1 MSNQKSIQP
10 IRIWPGLAPGETTS
24 ESGHPGD
31 TSGNILRITG
41 VTAAELFVYGAS
53 PGAGKPAVIVCP
65 GGGYQ
70 VLASDLEGSEIAR
83 WLKCLGFVAPVL
95 HYRVPDNKEGAY
107 QDGRRAVSWVRAH
120 ASEYGIDPHRVGAL
134 GFSAGGH
141 LVIRMA
147 ARGSERP
154 YEPIDEVDGFSC
166 RPDFVLGI
174 YPGLLRSRESG
185 LADADILPDPAMPP
199 LFLAQSRDD
208 PHFCTEWYAEIADK
222 AGADV
227 TSEVYETGGHGYGLR
242 LSSDVD
248 ASRWKTDA
256 TVWLSLG
263 LWES

>member
-1 MSNQKSIQP
+1 MNTQESIQP

-31 TSGNILRITG
+31 VSGNVLRITG
-41 VTAAELFVYGAS
+41 VTSAELFVYGAS
-53 PGAGKPAVIVCP
+53 LGANKPAIIVCP

-70 VLASDLEGSEIAR
+70 ILASDLEGSEIAR
-83 WLKCLGFVAPVL
+83 WLQGLGFVASVL
-95 HYRVPDNKEGAY
+95 HYRVPDKMEGAY

-120 ASEYGIDPHRVGAL
+120 ASEYGIDPHKVGAL

-154 YEPIDEVDGFSC
+154 YEPVDEVDKFSC

-185 LADADILPDPAMPP
+185 LAAPDILPDPAMPP
-199 LFLAQSRDD
+199 LFLAQSKDD
-208 PHFCTEWYAEIADK
+208 PHFCTQWYADLATL

-227 TSEVYETGGHGYGLR
+227 TSAVYETGGHGYGVR
-242 LSSDVD
+242 LSADVD
-248 ASRWKTDA
+248 ASRWTADSA
-256 TVWLSLG
+256 EWLRRFVS
-263 LWES
+263 